1 MNTKTIHILV
11 ASIYLLVMGF
21 GILVGQNIKPEQKSD
36 SQEQITWDY
45 IILNSGETITIEE
58 EPIIPSL
65 TGDDNAESPV
75 VNEENYKEIYHSGFT
90 RDDPRQRMVWEAYDL
105 GGLEFVSLIE
115 CENGLR
121 NPKAVWDGG
130 MSFWLCQL
138 NIRRHGEPL
147 EEEWNDRPY
156 QLSVCYSKWKSG
168 TKFYWPQRLIWGKR
182 CGEVVKERFYFL

>member
-21 GILVGQNIKPEQKSD
+21 GILIGQNIKPEQKSD
-36 SQEQITWDY
+36 SQEQVNSGY
-45 IILNSGETITIEE
+45 IILNSGEILIVEE

-65 TGDDNAESPV
+65 TGDDNVESPV

-168 TKFYWPQRLIWGKR
+168 TKFYWPSRLIWGER
-182 CGEVVKERFYFL
+182 CGEVVKKRFYFL

>member
-11 ASIYLLVMGF
+11 TSIFLLVFGF
-21 GILVGQNIKPEQKSD
+21 AVLVGQNVKPEQKPD
-36 SQEQITWDY
+36 SQEQITTGS
-45 IILNSGETITIEE
+45 ITLNSGEILIVEE

-65 TGDDNAESPV
+65 TGDDNVESPV

-121 NPKAVWDGG
+121 NPKAV
-130 MSFWLCQL
+130 
-138 NIRRHGEPL
+138 
-147 EEEWNDRPY
+147 
-156 QLSVCYSKWKSG
+156 
-168 TKFYWPQRLIWGKR
+168 
-182 CGEVVKERFYFL
+182 

>member
-1 MNTKTIHILV
+1 MTTKTIHILV

-36 SQEQITWDY
+36 SQELVTWDY
-45 IILNSGETITIEE
+45 MILNSWETFTIEE
-58 EPIIPSL
+58 EPIISSL

-121 NPKAVWDGG
+121 NPKAVGDGG

-156 QLSVCYSKWKSG
+156 QLSTCYSKWKWG

-182 CGEVVKERFYFL
+182 CSEVAKKRFYFL

>member
-21 GILVGQNIKPEQKSD
+21 GILIGQNIKPEQKSD
-36 SQEQITWDY
+36 SQEQITTGS
-45 IILNSGETITIEE
+45 ITLNSGEILIVEE

-65 TGDDNAESPV
+65 TGDDNVESPV

-147 EEEWNDRPY
+147 EEERNNWRN
-156 QLSVCYSKWKSG
+156 QLSTCYSKRKWG
-168 TKFYWPQRLIWGKR
+168 TKFYWPQRLIGGRKCW
-182 CGEVVKERFYFL
+182 EAVKKRFYFL

>member
-21 GILVGQNIKPEQKSD
+21 GILIGQNIKPEQKSD
-36 SQEQITWDY
+36 LQEQVNSGYIT
-45 IILNSGETITIEE
+45 LNSGEILIVGE

-65 TGDDNAESPV
+65 TGDVESPV

-121 NPKAVWDGG
+121 NPKAV
-130 MSFWLCQL
+130 
-138 NIRRHGEPL
+138 
-147 EEEWNDRPY
+147 
-156 QLSVCYSKWKSG
+156 
-168 TKFYWPQRLIWGKR
+168 
-182 CGEVVKERFYFL
+182 

>member
-21 GILVGQNIKPEQKSD
+21 GILIGQNIKPEQKSD
-36 SQEQITWDY
+36 SQEQITTGS
-45 IILNSGETITIEE
+45 ITLNSGEILIVEE

-65 TGDDNAESPV
+65 TGDDNVESPV

-121 NPKAVWDGG
+121 NPKAV
-130 MSFWLCQL
+130 
-138 NIRRHGEPL
+138 
-147 EEEWNDRPY
+147 
-156 QLSVCYSKWKSG
+156 
-168 TKFYWPQRLIWGKR
+168 
-182 CGEVVKERFYFL
+182 

>member
-21 GILVGQNIKPEQKSD
+21 GILIGQNIKPEQKSD
-36 SQEQITWDY
+36 SQEQITTGS
-45 IILNSGETITIEE
+45 ITLNSGEILIVEE

-65 TGDDNAESPV
+65 TGDDNEEFPV

-121 NPKAVWDGG
+121 NPKAV
-130 MSFWLCQL
+130 
-138 NIRRHGEPL
+138 
-147 EEEWNDRPY
+147 
-156 QLSVCYSKWKSG
+156 
-168 TKFYWPQRLIWGKR
+168 
-182 CGEVVKERFYFL
+182 

>member
-1 MNTKTIHILV
+1 MNTKIIHILV

-21 GILVGQNIKPEQKSD
+21 GILIGQNIKPEQKSD
-36 SQEQITWDY
+36 SQEQVNSGYIT
-45 IILNSGETITIEE
+45 LNSWEILIVEE

-168 TKFYWPQRLIWGKR
+168 TKFYWPSRLIWGER
-182 CGEVVKERFYFL
+182 CGEVVKKRFYFL

>member
-1 MNTKTIHILV
+1 MSDKKINALV
-11 ASIYLLVMGF
+11 TSIFLLVFGF
-21 GILVGQNIKPEQKSD
+21 AVLVGQNIKQEEKPD
-36 SQEQITWDY
+36 SQELATWDY

-115 CENGLR
+115 CENGLW

-130 MSFWLCQL
+130 MSFWLCQI

-147 EEEWNDRPY
+147 EEERNNRTY
-156 QLSVCYSKWKSG
+156 QLSVCYQKRKWG

-182 CGEVVKERFYFL
+182 CWKVVKDRFYFL

>member
-21 GILVGQNIKPEQKSD
+21 GILIGQNIKPEQKSD
-36 SQEQITWDY
+36 SQEQVNSGYIT
-45 IILNSGETITIEE
+45 LNSWETITIEE
-58 EPIIPSL
+58 EPSI
-65 TGDDNAESPV
+65 TRNDNA

-90 RDDPRQRMVWEAYDL
+90 RDDPRQRMVWEAYNL

-156 QLSVCYSKWKSG
+156 QLSVCYSKWKWG
-168 TKFYWPQRLIWGKR
+168 TKFYWPSRLIWGKR
-182 CGEVVKERFYFL
+182 CSEAAKNRFYFM

>member
-21 GILVGQNIKPEQKSD
+21 GILIGQNIKPEQKSD
-36 SQEQITWDY
+36 SQEQVNSGYIT
-45 IILNSGETITIEE
+45 LNSGEILIVEE

-65 TGDDNAESPV
+65 TGDDNVESPV

-121 NPKAVWDGG
+121 NPKAV
-130 MSFWLCQL
+130 
-138 NIRRHGEPL
+138 
-147 EEEWNDRPY
+147 
-156 QLSVCYSKWKSG
+156 
-168 TKFYWPQRLIWGKR
+168 
-182 CGEVVKERFYFL
+182 